1 MSTQNPGMNGHQ
13 ADRQEH
19 DLAAR
24 TAAPVVPVT
33 PNEPDLPSSGSS
45 GPNSETTKEHA
56 HEVGYGRPPK
66 AHQFPPGQSGNPGG
80 KPKKPFVT
88 GELEDVFSELRTVKF
103 GGTERKVSLVAA
115 IILKQCEKALE
126 GNNGSAESI
135 FKKAPKS
142 SAF

>member
-1 MSTQNPGMNGHQ
+1 MAGLRKPISSRLANPATQ
-13 ADRQEH
+13 E
-19 DLAAR
+19 
-24 TAAPVVPVT
+24 
-33 PNEPDLPSSGSS
+33 
-45 GPNSETTKEHA
+45 
-56 HEVGYGRPPK
+56 
-66 AHQFPPGQSGNPGG
+66 GNQ
-80 KPKKPFVT
+80 KRPFVT